1 MFTTGFFFKKCTQ
14 VQHEYIIWKK
24 KKPKCEQWNVHYV
37 KKMERMKEISNEKNG
52 KNLNEKKKNQ
62 KHEKIPHYIMYEVPN
77 MFQPHKRG
85 SLVECFQMNTMRGIY
100 TQ

>member
-1 MFTTGFFFKKCTQ
+1 MFTTGFFFFKCTQ

-52 KNLNEKKKNQ
+52 KNLNEKKKT
-62 KHEKIPHYIMYEVPN
+62 KSMKKYLITLCMK
-77 MFQPHKRG
+77 FQT
-85 SLVECFQMNTMRGIY
+85 CFSPTKGDH
-100 TQ
+100 